1 MAIKRSS
8 KINSSFSMA
17 SMTDIVF
24 LLLIF
29 FLITTTLINPN
40 ALDILLP
47 KSTNQASTKSNAT
60 ITIKD
65 LGNNNYEYYIGRKP
79 VAFSEI
85 ELLLQQQLK
94 DQETPTLELYA
105 NPTVIVD
112 EVVKIM
118 NIAKNNQYKVLL
130 ATDPE

>member
-1 MAIKRSS
+1 
-8 KINSSFSMA
+8 MA